1 MVAKKRHPGKRLQ
14 LFQLSRSRGQHF
26 LAHLSGPGGSGQRQ
40 TEGAT
45 GGQGRHLPSWGL
57 FHTGEDTWR
66 ARRGWAVASNPAPMD
81 GSRKT
86 LSCRTNKREP
96 SRSGFSGFLLFCS
109 ASLEPAA
116 ARLSGLEDLSSFLWP
131 FGSAPL
137 AFLVIP
143 RAPVDVPLARPRVFL
158 PILPTG
164 PHTHP
169 H

>member
-26 LAHLSGPGGSGQRQ
+26 LAHPSAPGGSGQRQ

-66 ARRGWAVASNPAPMD
+66 AGTGWAVASNPAPMG

-96 SRSGFSGFLLFCS
+96 SRSGFSDFLLFCS
-109 ASLEPAA
+109 AAWSQHWPDCPGW
-116 ARLSGLEDLSSFLWP
+116 RTCHPSSGLLVLHPWPSS
-131 FGSAPL
+131 
-137 AFLVIP
+137 
-143 RAPVDVPLARPRVFL
+143 
-158 PILPTG
+158 
-164 PHTHP
+164 
-169 H
+169 

>member
-1 MVAKKRHPGKRLQ
+1 M
-14 LFQLSRSRGQHF
+14 
-26 LAHLSGPGGSGQRQ
+26 
-40 TEGAT
+40 
-45 GGQGRHLPSWGL
+45 
-57 FHTGEDTWR
+57 
-66 ARRGWAVASNPAPMD
+66 ASNPAPMD

-143 RAPVDVPLARPRVFL
+143 RAPVDMPLARPRVFL